1 MNCIKCKNDTTVTDS
16 RPAPRNRI
24 RRRRKC
30 LGCGDRFSTYELLAP
45 REDTDR
51 RMTKTITNMVIDRF
65 FKGKTKFTIAEM
77 TALKSI
83 TEFGYKVIEEFYKG
97 KI

>member
-1 MNCIKCKNDTTVTDS
+1 
-16 RPAPRNRI
+16 
-24 RRRRKC
+24 
-30 LGCGDRFSTYELLAP
+30 
-45 REDTDR
+45 
-51 RMTKTITNMVIDRF
+51 MTKTITNMVIDRF